1 MLGNIFRVIM
11 VQFIRLRGDFWFG
24 AGFIS
29 FRHRVA
35 ADLELELALALVERL
50 ALLELPSAVAQTGL
64 AVQGPEHSL
73 LR

>member
-1 MLGNIFRVIM
+1 MLLAGPPRCLLLRV
-11 VQFIRLRGDFWFG
+11 QAQEQLELE
-24 AGFIS
+24 
-29 FRHRVA
+29 
-35 ADLELELALALVERL
+35 LELELALEL

>member
-1 MLGNIFRVIM
+1 MLLAGPPCCLLLRV
-11 VQFIRLRGDFWFG
+11 QAQEQLELE
-24 AGFIS
+24 
-29 FRHRVA
+29 
-35 ADLELELALALVERL
+35 LELELALEL

>member
-1 MLGNIFRVIM
+1 MPLAGPPRCLLLRV
-11 VQFIRLRGDFWFG
+11 QAQEQLELE
-24 AGFIS
+24 
-29 FRHRVA
+29 
-35 ADLELELALALVERL
+35 LELELALEL

>member
-1 MLGNIFRVIM
+1 MLLAGPPCCLLLRV
-11 VQFIRLRGDFWFG
+11 QAQEQLE
-24 AGFIS
+24 
-29 FRHRVA
+29 
-35 ADLELELALALVERL
+35 LELELALALEL

>member
-1 MLGNIFRVIM
+1 MLLAGPPRCLLLRV
-11 VQFIRLRGDFWFG
+11 QAQEQLE
-24 AGFIS
+24 
-29 FRHRVA
+29 
-35 ADLELELALALVERL
+35 LELELALALEL

>member
-1 MLGNIFRVIM
+1 MLLAGLPRCLLLRV
-11 VQFIRLRGDFWFG
+11 QAQEQLELE
-24 AGFIS
+24 
-29 FRHRVA
+29 
-35 ADLELELALALVERL
+35 LELELALEL

>member
-1 MLGNIFRVIM
+1 M

-29 FRHRVA
+29 FGHRVA
-35 ADLELELALALVERL
+35 ADLELELALARALERL